1 MTQDDMLQMMFPH
14 ERPWGLLPLLFNGG
28 GMGAYQMAK
37 RRKLVPGAGGALSQ
51 ASGTGFDGI
60 LSQLY
65 GGQGGLLGL
74 IPMLYGRAG

>member
-1 MTQDDMLQMMFPH
+1 MTQDDMFRMMFPH
-14 ERPWGLLPLLFNGG
+14 EQPWGLLPLILNGG

-37 RRKLVPGAGGALSQ
+37 GRKLMPGDGGALSQ
-51 ASGTGFDGI
+51 ASGTGFDGL

-74 IPMLYGRAG
+74 IPMLYERAG